1 MNLEQI
7 GRYTSYLIT
16 RLSTFISL
24 AISLED
30 IEHKKTVENILLCFF
45 YGNTC
50 SKFSYNIIII
60 LFGLIFYYIF
70 GLFFKI
76 NSCLNEEILH
86 CRKETHNISIEIFP
100 PPENICFAF
109 IMWIIM
115 SNKYSRSKTN
125 NN

>member
-7 GRYTSYLIT
+7 GRYISDLII

-30 IEHKKTVENILLCFF
+30 IEHKKTVEKLLLCFF
-45 YGNTC
+45 HRNTC

-70 GLFFKI
+70 GFFLFEI
-76 NSCLNEEILH
+76 NSCLNEKILH
-86 CRKETHNISIEIFP
+86 CKRETHTQFFNRNLPS
-100 PPENICFAF
+100 
-109 IMWIIM
+109 
-115 SNKYSRSKTN
+115 SRKCMFCLYYVNYYES
-125 NN
+125 